1 MKLPKFL
8 AVGLLGTITN
18 LTLFYIFV
26 DIMMFPAT
34 DISPFNSISGA
45 RIVPNEFDLLFD

>member
-26 DIMMFPAT
+26 DIMMFPALQ
-34 DISPFNSISGA
+34 ISIITFLIASLQNYIL
-45 RIVPNEFDLLFD
+45 NHF